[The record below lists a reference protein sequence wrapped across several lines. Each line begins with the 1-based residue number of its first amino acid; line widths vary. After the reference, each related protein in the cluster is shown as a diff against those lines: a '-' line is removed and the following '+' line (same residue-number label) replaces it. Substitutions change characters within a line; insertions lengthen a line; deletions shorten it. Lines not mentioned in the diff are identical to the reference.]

1 MVSQMEVEQ
10 VVDDGWTS
18 NEAGRVSEKDHA
30 LDLDMAHELRL
41 SFESIDGDAWYDH
54 IVNFVVLIMAAT
66 LIFIALGGADTAYG
80 VLGIALILIR
90 LVFLVTTMTKRLSSL
105 QMGTN
110 IYLVQLHR
118 DRLSVQ
124 NKD

>member
-1 MVSQMEVEQ
+1 L
-10 VVDDGWTS
+10 VDDGWTS

-30 LDLDMAHELRL
+30 LDLDLAHELRL
-41 SFESIDGDAWYDH
+41 SFESINGDVRYDH
-54 IVNFVVLIMAAT
+54 IVNLVVLIIAAT
-66 LIFIALGGADTAYG
+66 LTFRVLGGADTAYG
-80 VLGIALILIR
+80 FLAVALILIR

-105 QMGTN
+105 QTATN

-118 DRLSVQ
+118 DRLSGQ